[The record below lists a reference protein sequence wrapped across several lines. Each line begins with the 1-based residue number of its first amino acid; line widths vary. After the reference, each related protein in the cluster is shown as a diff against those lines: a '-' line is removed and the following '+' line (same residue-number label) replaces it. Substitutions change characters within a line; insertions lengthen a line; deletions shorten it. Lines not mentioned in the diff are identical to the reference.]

1 MIQIFNESFIIAI
14 CFVMF
19 LYIIFRPV
27 KKTINTSLE
36 NKIVVIKDIVKETEE
51 SKNEAQRLLKKLQND
66 MKIFDEKRERLLKTA
81 AMLTED
87 LVDSRSQEMY
97 SYMNRSRDLALKSIE
112 DKKNKVGESMKSEL
126 IQSTLLNVHE
136 YLTKTENNNVSDGEI
151 MENLVINKDSKAS

>member
-87 LVDSRSQEMY
+87 LIDSRSQEMY